1 MKKLIGA
8 LKDFIKCIIVGS
20 LISLVI
26 ILVVGII
33 SLLVSKFDWR
43 QSLEIVRSAMLIIG
57 SLGIVLGALLILKK
71 RNEKE
76 LQFKEQWQ
84 IKYNVFSYRIVV
96 IVDSFIII
104 LYGGVIDWLII
115 SFIH

>member
-1 MKKLIGA
+1 VEKLIRVI
-8 LKDFIKCIIVGS
+8 KDFIKCIFVS
-20 LISLVI
+20 SCISFGI
-26 ILVVGII
+26 IIIVGII

-43 QSLEIVRSAMLIIG
+43 QSLEVVRSAILIIG

-76 LQFKEQWQ
+76 LQFKDQWQ
-84 IKYNVFSYRIVV
+84 KKYSIFSYRIVV

-115 SFIH
+115 SFVH